1 LTARVLVVDDI
12 APNAR
17 LLEARLLQEYY
28 DVKTVTD
35 SRETVEVAH
44 VWQPDVIL
52 LDVLMPTM
60 SGYEVCNAL
69 REDAATAH
77 IPIIMITGLEKP
89 AERAKGLRSGAD
101 EFLTKPV
108 DYDLLLARLRGILR
122 LKRLMDEWRV
132 RGAAATALGL
142 RVAQPSDVQNG
153 QARVLIAD
161 DLATRTA
168 TIEACLHGAGL
179 GVSVASDEAAVLAQ
193 TTTGQ
198 FDLILISLSLLDSDP
213 LRLVARCRARA
224 ETRETPLLLIAEPD
238 ERDLMIAAL
247 DLGAN
252 DCLVLPLDPDELLLR
267 VNNQIQ
273 RKFYEDTLRDD
284 VGSAL
289 RLAVIDPLTQLYNR
303 RYLNSHLERLCEDTA
318 VGGFGL
324 FMIDLDHFKA
334 INDHNGHAVGD
345 KALQGVADILRQNLR
360 PSDLIVR
367 YGGEEFVVVIG
378 GLSDEAAALV
388 IAEKIRLTIA
398 EMVVDR
404 TIRVTASIGL
414 TIADAAALHLSDAAD
429 SLLGRADLALYE
441 AKRAGRNCV
450 VAFGQMPGR
459 IVSLQSGVSS

>member
-1 LTARVLVVDDI
+1 MTARVLVVDDI

-17 LLEARLLQEYY
+17 LLEARLVQEYY
-28 DVKTVTD
+28 DVKMVTD
-35 SRETVEVAH
+35 SREAVEVAR

-69 REDAATAH
+69 KDGVATAH
-77 IPIIMITGLEKP
+77 IPVIMITGLERP

-101 EFLTKPV
+101 EFLTRPV

-122 LKRLMDEWRV
+122 LKRLMDEWRL

-142 RVAQPSDVQNG
+142 RVAQPSDVPHG
-153 QARVLIAD
+153 LARVLIAD
-161 DLATRTA
+161 DLAARTA
-168 TIEACLHGAGL
+168 AIGACLRDAGVL
-179 GVSVASDEAAVLAQ
+179 VSVASDEADLLAQ
-193 TTTGQ
+193 TTEDR
-198 FDLILISLSLLDSDP
+198 FDLILISLSLLDGDP

-224 ETRETPLLLIAEPD
+224 ETRDTPLLLIAEQD

-267 VNNQIQ
+267 VNNQIK

-303 RYLNSHLERLCEDTA
+303 RYLESHLQRLCEESSI
-318 VGGFGL
+318 GGFGL

-334 INDHNGHAVGD
+334 INDHHGHAVGD
-345 KALQGVADILRQNLR
+345 KTLRGVADILRQNLR

-367 YGGEEFVVVIG
+367 YGGEEFVVVIA
-378 GLSDEAAALV
+378 GLSDEAAASV
-388 IAEKIRLTIA
+388 IAEKIRVTI
-398 EMVVDR
+398 EGMIVER

-414 TIADAAALHLSDAAD
+414 TIGDAEAVRVGDAAD
-429 SLLGRADLALYE
+429 SLLARADFALYE
-441 AKRAGRNCV
+441 AKRAGRNRV
-450 VAFGQMPGR
+450 VAFGEVSGR
-459 IVSLQSGVSS
+459 IISFESGARS